1 MVTTLK
7 DSGEIRIYS
16 FGDIP
21 SPKRPTYV
29 ATLHLPLPHYH
40 RVLPE
45 LSMTMGPFLACPPAV
60 VPFAVCNARAHD
72 FILYHDPA
80 ARWGRYR
87 LGRFVVHHWT
97 LIQYVNV
104 YREEI
109 NATDVAWE

>member
-16 FGDIP
+16 
-21 SPKRPTYV
+21 SEAATYV

-40 RVLPE
+40 RVLLE
-45 LSMTMGPFLACPPAV
+45 LTTTTVPFLACPPAV

-80 ARWGRYR
+80 AHWGRYH
-87 LGRFVVHHWT
+87 LACFVVHNWT
-97 LIQYVNV
+97 LIQWVDA

-109 NATDVAWE
+109 IATDVAWE